1 MEGTQDFVPDAPH
14 RLTLAHPR
22 GVSDILVGPG
32 LLAST
37 GGGALA
43 EVAAW
48 CSGRVV
54 FLVTS
59 EVPDRHCGAAARKLL
74 EPAARVETIEVPD
87 GEAAKTVDCAASV
100 WQRMLDRGGKR
111 DSRLVTLGGGA
122 VGDLGGFA
130 AACFL
135 RGIDYVQIPTTLL
148 AQVDASVGGKT
159 GIDLT
164 GGKNTVGAFHHPR
177 FVLADIDCLKSL
189 PAAELRAGLF
199 EVVKMAALLDLDLL
213 AMVEESLDRLLAV
226 DAEVLTPVVA
236 ASVQAKLDVVE
247 ADLEEGDRRRL
258 LNFGHTLGHAIE
270 SEFGYRGLR
279 HGDAVGHGM
288 RFALRLARRRGL
300 DPDFAARLER
310 LIDRLGPPALEDVE
324 RDLGVGLDAEQVDPG
339 DGPGQEGARERSGVD
354 SAGGAWAGRD
364 RARPRSGAGAERTR
378 GLPRCSA
385 RSGGRGFA
393 VSAEIGG
400 GVALQPSEDEERRS
414 GGLWNRLRRGLGR
427 TRKGLSGRIGAV
439 LGNAQRIDE
448 DVLEQL
454 EETLIEADL
463 GVETSLELVER
474 LRSAVRSGS
483 VARGDEVGLRQ
494 LLVDEVAVLLL
505 DAPRAEWPP
514 PPRITLMVGVN
525 GSGKTTSAA
534 KLAHASLARGERVLF
549 AAADTFRAAAA
560 EQLQVWGERLGVDV
574 VRRPSGGDPAAL
586 VFDAVEAARARG
598 AGHLIVDTAG
608 RLHTRGQLMDELA
621 KVHRVARRASTEAE
635 GPAWGVSNLLVVDAG
650 TGHNALVQAREFGAV
665 APLDAVF
672 LAKIDGTAKGGMAVA
687 IARDL
692 RLPVAWLGVG
702 EAVEDMVTFDPRSFA
717 SALFE

>member
-1 MEGTQDFVPDAPH
+1 MEGTQDFVRGAPH

-32 LLAST
+32 LLASA

-159 GIDLT
+159 GIDLA

-177 FVLADIDCLKSL
+177 FVLADIDCLRSL

-300 DPDFAARLER
+300 DPEFAARLEG
-310 LIDRLGPPALEDVE
+310 LIDRLGPPALADVE
-324 RDLGVGLDAEQVDPG
+324 RELGRRLDAE
-339 DGPGQEGARERSGVD
+339 R
-354 SAGGAWAGRD
+354 
-364 RARPRSGAGAERTR
+364 
-378 GLPRCSA
+378 
-385 RSGGRGFA
+385 
-393 VSAEIGG
+393 
-400 GVALQPSEDEERRS
+400 
-414 GGLWNRLRRGLGR
+414 
-427 TRKGLSGRIGAV
+427 
-439 LGNAQRIDE
+439 
-448 DVLEQL
+448 
-454 EETLIEADL
+454 LIEAMGRDKKARES
-463 GVETSLELVER
+463 GLVWILPAAPGRGEIVPG
-474 LRSAVRSGS
+474 LDPALVRSELE
-483 VARGDEVGLRQ
+483 AF
-494 LLVDEVAVLLL
+494 L
-505 DAPRAEWPP
+505 D
-514 PPRITLMVGVN
+514 V
-525 GSGKTTSAA
+525 SGAQAGK
-534 KLAHASLARGERVLF
+534 AS
-549 AAADTFRAAAA
+549 
-560 EQLQVWGERLGVDV
+560 
-574 VRRPSGGDPAAL
+574 P
-586 VFDAVEAARARG
+586 
-598 AGHLIVDTAG
+598 
-608 RLHTRGQLMDELA
+608 
-621 KVHRVARRASTEAE
+621 
-635 GPAWGVSNLLVVDAG
+635 
-650 TGHNALVQAREFGAV
+650 
-665 APLDAVF
+665 
-672 LAKIDGTAKGGMAVA
+672 
-687 IARDL
+687 
-692 RLPVAWLGVG
+692 
-702 EAVEDMVTFDPRSFA
+702 
-717 SALFE
+717 